1 VLGEVKAVAREV
13 SLDGCW
19 HRLASLRVF
28 SPELSEHTLVNL
40 SDDENARIRRLR
52 VGFASSDTR

>member
-1 VLGEVKAVAREV
+1 VLGEVEAVARKV

-28 SPELSEHTLVNL
+28 SPELSEHALIN
-40 SDDENARIRRLR
+40 I
-52 VGFASSDTR
+52 SDTR